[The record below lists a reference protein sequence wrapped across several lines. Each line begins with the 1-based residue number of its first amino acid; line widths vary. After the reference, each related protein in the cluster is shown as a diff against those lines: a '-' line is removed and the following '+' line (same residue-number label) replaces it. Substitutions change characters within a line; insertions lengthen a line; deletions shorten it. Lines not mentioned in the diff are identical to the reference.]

1 MSGNKKMDVLISMK
15 AEIQAQ
21 KEGQEKI
28 QKLCFENINI
38 GQFTNET
45 IKLLAKYNDL
55 SKNDEQRKYVWN
67 SMIANCHLQIIQQDS
82 QIQQNYDYA
91 IIIWIRIVSNIL
103 FSIFPKV
110 TYLDISGNKK
120 ISQDD
125 LKVLVELKELQHLV
139 FNEKDTDRALLFE
152 SIPQLS
158 YIDHKDK
165 AGNEVEDEENEDE
178 EDEDD
183 DDEDEEDEE
192 EDLEDDE
199 EEDDDE
205 EDAEEAEESEE
216 EQPVQK
222 KKKQ

>member
-1 MSGNKKMDVLISMK
+1 MSGNKKMDALISMK

-45 IKLLAKYNDL
+45 LKLLQKYNDL
-55 SKNDEQRKYVWN
+55 LCLEFNDCKLQSLDNLLGFANLTKLRLCNNNLDKN
-67 SMIANCHLQIIQQDS
+67 SLQHIIQ
-82 QIQQNYDYA
+82 Y
-91 IIIWIRIVSNIL
+91 
-103 FSIFPKV
+103 FPKV
-110 TYLDISGNKK
+110 QYLDISGNKK

-139 FNEKDTDRALLFE
+139 INDKEIDRAKLFE
-152 SIPQLS
+152 LIPQLN

-165 AGNEVEDEENEDE
+165 TGNEIEDEENEDDDDEDDE
-178 EDEDD
+178 EDDDEDEDEDDEDDDD
-183 DDEDEEDEE
+183 DDEDE
-192 EDLEDDE
+192 
-199 EEDDDE
+199 
-205 EDAEEAEESEE
+205 AEEAEESED

-222 KKKQ
+222 KKKL

>member
-1 MSGNKKMDVLISMK
+1 MSGNKKMDALISMK

-45 IKLLAKYNDL
+45 IKLLSKYDDLTCLEFNDCKL
-55 SKNDEQRKYVWN
+55 SSLDNLIGFENLTKLRLCNNNLDKNSIQ
-67 SMIANCHLQIIQQDS
+67 HIIQH
-82 QIQQNYDYA
+82 
-91 IIIWIRIVSNIL
+91 
-103 FSIFPKV
+103 FPKV
-110 TYLDISGNKK
+110 QYLDISGNKK

-125 LKVLVELKELQHLV
+125 LKVLVQLKELQHLV
-139 FNEKDTDRALLFE
+139 FNEKETNREQLFE
-152 SIPQLS
+152 LIPQLN

-165 AGNEVEDEENEDE
+165 DGNEVEDEENEDE
-178 EDEDD
+178 DEEDD
-183 DDEDEEDEE
+183 DDEDEEEFD

-199 EEDDDE
+199 DDDDDDDE
-205 EDAEEAEESEE
+205 DQAEEAEESED

-222 KKKQ
+222 KKKL

>member
-55 SKNDEQRKYVWN
+55 ICLEFNDCKLSSLDNLIGFPNLTKLRLCNNYLDKN
-67 SMIANCHLQIIQQDS
+67 SLQHIIQH
-82 QIQQNYDYA
+82 
-91 IIIWIRIVSNIL
+91 
-103 FSIFPKV
+103 FPKV

-139 FNEKDTDRALLFE
+139 FNEKDIDRALLFE
-152 SIPQLS
+152 LIPQLS

-165 AGNEVEDEENEDE
+165 TGNEVEDEENDDE

-183 DDEDEEDEE
+183 DDEDEDEE
-192 EDLEDDE
+192 DEDLEDDE
-199 EEDDDE
+199 EDDDE
-205 EDAEEAEESEE
+205 EGAEEAEESEE

-222 KKKQ
+222 KKKLQ

>member
-55 SKNDEQRKYVWN
+55 ICLEFNDCKLSSLDNLIGFPNLTKLRLCNNYLDKN
-67 SMIANCHLQIIQQDS
+67 SLQHIIQH
-82 QIQQNYDYA
+82 
-91 IIIWIRIVSNIL
+91 
-103 FSIFPKV
+103 FPKV

-139 FNEKDTDRALLFE
+139 FNEKDIDRVLLFE
-152 SIPQLS
+152 LIPQLS

-165 AGNEVEDEENEDE
+165 AGNEVEDEENDDE

-183 DDEDEEDEE
+183 EDEDEDEED

-199 EEDDDE
+199 EDDDE
-205 EDAEEAEESEE
+205 EGAEEAEESEE

-222 KKKQ
+222 KKKLQ

>member
-55 SKNDEQRKYVWN
+55 ICLEFNDCKLSSLDNLIGFPNLTKLRLCNNNLDK
-67 SMIANCHLQIIQQDS
+67 SSLQHIIQH
-82 QIQQNYDYA
+82 
-91 IIIWIRIVSNIL
+91 
-103 FSIFPKV
+103 FPKV

-125 LKVLVELKELQHLV
+125 FKDLVELKELQHLV
-139 FNEKDTDRALLFE
+139 FNEKDTDRAFLFE

-183 DDEDEEDEE
+183 DEDDEE

-199 EEDDDE
+199 EEDDE

-222 KKKQ
+222 KKKM